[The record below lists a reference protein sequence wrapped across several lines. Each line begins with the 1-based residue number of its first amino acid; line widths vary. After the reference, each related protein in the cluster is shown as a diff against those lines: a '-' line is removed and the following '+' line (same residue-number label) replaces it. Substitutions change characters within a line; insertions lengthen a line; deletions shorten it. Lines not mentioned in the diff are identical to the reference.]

1 MYSKHGIEDI
11 FFAALFE
18 WMDRLWE
25 SVSLPAILIRD
36 LLNGIFEPVLRNAG
50 GIVYFNLYPKSWVS
64 LVADI
69 FYLLINAAVLIFGY
83 LLYVEIRPQNGSR
96 FFVVSNVLMS
106 IGTLMPFVGIKVYE
120 YIDTTVTGMPV
131 KTENVLKIIIPA
143 VLFVSAII
151 MVGFM
156 GVKLISNKG
165 IGGFC
170 LILVISQISH
180 GTILILFPIILLLIC
195 LFVALVLAILGIIF
209 GLFPF
214 WLPFMFSTKRG
225 NRSSSTSVPPQHRRE
240 TNRSGVSIGV
250 NGETYTRDNQGRVYD
265 SNGNYVKTHLGFDGK
280 EYVGD
285 KYTPRLYDD
294 PKDQLY

>member
-1 MYSKHGIEDI
+1 MEAVFWWIEH
-11 FFAALFE
+11 
-18 WMDRLWE
+18 LWE
-25 SVSLPAILIRD
+25 SVSLPAMLIRD
-36 LLNGIFEPVLRNAG
+36 LLFWIIDPVLGDAG
-50 GIVYFNLYPKSWVS
+50 NISGIELFEIYPKSWAS
-64 LVADI
+64 LVADV

-83 LLYVEIRPQNGSR
+83 LLYVKIRSQNGSR

-106 IGTLMPFVGIKVYE
+106 IGTLMPFVGIRVYK
-120 YIDTTVTGMPV
+120 YIDTTVTGLPIE
-131 KTENVLKIIIPA
+131 TENVLKILIPA
-143 VLFVSAII
+143 VLFVSAIT

-180 GTILILFPIILLLIC
+180 GTILILFPLFC
-195 LFVALVLAILGIIF
+195 YFVALVLAILGIIF
-209 GLFPF
+209 GLFPL
-214 WLPFMFSTKRG
+214 WLPFVFLKKGG
-225 NRSSSTSVPPQHRRE
+225 NRRSSTYVPPQHRKE

-250 NGETYTRDNQGRVYD
+250 NGETYTRDNQGRAYD
-265 SNGNYVKTHLGFDGK
+265 SNGNYVKTHTGFDGN